1 MRAQALKWLAALLLA
16 GGALGATWWHG
27 WHSRGD
33 QVERQASDQA
43 LADARQ
49 ALTRFTAETDRLNG
63 LAGGIQQ
70 QADRLASQT
79 ATRIVEYRTHEKL
92 VPLPADC
99 RIDAGRLQQL
109 QAGVDA
115 ANAAIAAAQPG
126 GQLASD
132 RATSDR

>member
-1 MRAQALKWLAALLLA
+1 MRAQILKWLAALLLT

-33 QVERQASDQA
+33 RVERQASDLA

-49 ALTRFTAETDRLNG
+49 ALTRFATEADRLNG

-70 QADRLASQT
+70 QADRLVSQT

-99 RIDAGRLQQL
+99 RIDAVRLQQL
-109 QAGVDA
+109 QTGVDA
-115 ANAAIAAAQPG
+115 ANAAIATAQPG
-126 GQLASD
+126 GQRSGD
-132 RATSDR
+132 RAASNR

>member
-1 MRAQALKWLAALLLA
+1 MRAQILKWLAALLIA
-16 GGALGATWWHG
+16 GAALGVAWWHG
-27 WHSRGD
+27 WHTRGD
-33 QVERQASDQA
+33 EIERKASDQV

-49 ALTRFTAETDRLNG
+49 ALARFASESARLNG
-63 LAGGIQQ
+63 LAGKIQQ

-115 ANAAIAAAQPG
+115 ANAAIVAAQPG
-126 GQLASD
+126 GQFAGD
-132 RATSDR
+132 RTAGD